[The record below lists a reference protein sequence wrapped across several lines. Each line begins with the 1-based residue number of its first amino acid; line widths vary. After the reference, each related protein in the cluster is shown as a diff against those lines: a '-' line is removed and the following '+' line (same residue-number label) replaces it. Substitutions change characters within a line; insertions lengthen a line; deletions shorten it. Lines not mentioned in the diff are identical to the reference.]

1 MTKDGGWGELSF
13 GELADKVARAA
24 GGLRSLGVGPGDRV
38 VIMMRNIPEFHWVDL
53 AAVFLGATPISIYN
67 SSSAEQVAYLAG
79 HAKAKLAVLEDDGFL
94 ERVQKVRDQLPTLD
108 TIVML

>member
-1 MTKDGGWGELSF
+1 MSATDEELRARVAGWTVSTEFIKVVDRLGDQRALRWMTEDGGWGELSF

-53 AAVFLGATPISIYN
+53 AAVFLGATPISI
-67 SSSAEQVAYLAG
+67 
-79 HAKAKLAVLEDDGFL
+79 
-94 ERVQKVRDQLPTLD
+94 
-108 TIVML
+108 